1 MKRVAIINISGLS
14 VDLIRNFT
22 PQLNTWLSGVSYA
35 AIQASFPMLSPNMQ
49 ASFLTGSWPTDHG
62 IVGNGWYEADQGLIH
77 WQFPSGTLIQQPGIW
92 QKMKAQRPDF
102 RCALI
107 CWQHYFQNGCDIVA
121 GFKPYRM
128 AFWPPVPQVY
138 VRPKS
143 LLTRLAE
150 EWEEFRDL
158 LYRKEMATPSRIRS
172 EAEELQQ
179 MNECIFRTAQ
189 WIETHDRP
197 HLTCI
202 ALPELSYQIPVKG
215 LDDAQIKA
223 SFASVEQLC
232 MQLISLYEAHD
243 VQVILLSDEV
253 YTPVH
258 QPIYINRLLREEGWL
273 EVISQFGQEFLDVME
288 SKAFAVTDHQIAHVY
303 VQDQKQARQLK
314 SFLQQMDGVAAVWD
328 RAEKRNRR
336 IAHPRAGDYVAVAE
350 SGRWFAYDYWR
361 SKEAAPYQH
370 YAMAY
375 AEPYGTYA
383 RLAFEPGRQSQVPS
397 SSLQAAFPETN
408 APAPYT
414 LIKAASGC
422 VEPDRNHAPLFATAM
437 ALPEFINP
445 VDVYGFIVQALQGN

>member
-1 MKRVAIINISGLS
+1 MNRVAIINISGLS
-14 VDLIRNFT
+14 VDLIRKFT
-22 PQLNTWLSGVSYA
+22 PQLDTWLSGVRYA
-35 AIQASFPMLSPNMQ
+35 PIQASFPMLSPSMQ

-62 IVGNGWYEADQGLIH
+62 IVGNGWYEADQALIH
-77 WQFPSGTLIQQPGIW
+77 WQFPSGRLIQHPGIW
-92 QKMKAQRPDF
+92 QRMKAKYPDF

-107 CWQHYFQNGCDIVA
+107 GWHHYFQNSCDIVA

-138 VRPKS
+138 VKPKS

-179 MNECIFRTAQ
+179 MNERIFRTAQ
-189 WIETHDRP
+189 WVEMHEKP

-202 ALPELSYQIPVKG
+202 SLPELSYQFPVKG
-215 LDDAQIKA
+215 LETAQLGTIL
-223 SFASVEQLC
+223 ASVDRLC

-243 VQVILLSDEV
+243 VQVMLLSDEV

-258 QPIYINRLLREEGWL
+258 QPVYINRLLREEGWL
-273 EVISQFGQEFLDVME
+273 EVISQYGQEFLDVME
-288 SKAFAVTDHQIAHVY
+288 SKAFAVADHQIAHVY
-303 VQDQKQARQLK
+303 VQDPKQARRLK
-314 SFLQQMDGVAAVWD
+314 AFLQQIDGVAAVWD

-336 IAHPRAGDYVAVAE
+336 IAHPRAGDYVVIAE

-383 RLAFEPGRQSQVPS
+383 LLGSAPGRQSQAPS
-397 SSLQAAFPETN
+397 SSLQTDFPETN
-408 APAPYT
+408 AHAPDT

-422 VEPDRNHAPLFATAM
+422 VELDRNHAPLFAAAM
-437 ALPEFINP
+437 ALPECISP